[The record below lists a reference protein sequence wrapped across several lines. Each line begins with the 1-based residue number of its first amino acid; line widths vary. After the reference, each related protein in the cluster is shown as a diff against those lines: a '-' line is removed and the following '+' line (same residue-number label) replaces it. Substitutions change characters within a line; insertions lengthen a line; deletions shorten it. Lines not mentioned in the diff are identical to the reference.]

1 MYRKN
6 QSEKCIKSVCR
17 VGVLGIWGLNKSEI
31 KKEEFS
37 KVLTLQAPRL
47 DRATLEMSPPLDRSP
62 PNFLFVF
69 SILRNSHKW
78 LILGIGGT

>member
-1 MYRKN
+1 M
-6 QSEKCIKSVCR
+6 CIGKTSQKKSVCW

-37 KVLTLQAPRL
+37 QVLTLQAPRL

-62 PNFLFVF
+62 PNFLFVSSQF
-69 SILRNSHKW
+69 
-78 LILGIGGT
+78 